1 MTGIKNRRIIMDK
14 DEMNKFIENIGRTEL
29 YDEIHNSNG
38 YPRYIKA
45 VRASLIAL
53 GYDEEWVDSEFR
65 NAIEKRY
72 LGISSFKRR

>member
-1 MTGIKNRRIIMDK
+1 MTEIKNRRIIMDK

-45 VRASLIAL
+45 VRVSLIAL
-53 GYDEEWVDSEFR
+53 GYDEEWVNSEFR
-65 NAIEKRY
+65 DAIEKKY
-72 LGISSFKRR
+72 LGYTK